1 MSLFERIQNRILVED
16 EKLSAAEK
24 AEIAK
29 RAAKLRTSPGRLVRD
44 IERGIQAVDKPATV
58 DLDKFSRGT
67 KFNIPGP
74 ADKDGKVLPI
84 GQRKGRQGFMTGEPF
99 QPDDYE
105 DPTFK
110 TKGKGKYPTSG
121 RRTIRRR
128 LEYKG
133 LDSRKGVSVDDVK
146 NRLVKRVKQARIVGI
161 GDDEKKAREFV
172 DKATANQKLT
182 NKNISGYSGRRKP
195 VKLSSGKTIY
205 PGDGSSLY
213 KTLKRDLDLREPT
226 VTGKSGGKLPMVG
239 NYDKNIPG
247 GRDVKIPAGVSKTKA
262 KILRKKQIDA
272 YDKAARGSGGKSGK
286 SLFDAEIRKKAKLPK
301 SVTVGG
307 TKIDLTKPIKT
318 VGGVYA
324 DPITGKETYRN
335 PFSRKELNLQFKA
348 DKMRLD
354 YGGRFAKRDGL
365 TPRQRKQNLKAIKQ
379 DLNIK
384 NPTIT
389 SPVTGGKLPATPAN
403 LKKFGYTKN
412 PLESQSKRGAGASI
426 PKQKKSFTDFAKSTD
441 KFGRYKKYR
450 NYMKNRSFG
459 RKLATGFKKLPF
471 KGKAA
476 LVGAGVV
483 GTGLVLNKI
492 FGGKKDE
499 VTFKKSS
506 VIKNKS
512 GDDVTFKYPTYSDRK
527 VKDNLLKKDPNLKL
541 DPYKNY
547 SDGSYKPNITKSSTG
562 FLGRN
567 KNKQRPFT
575 DKFKSGEFK
584 VDDVPKSAI
593 RGGDK
598 FNLNKNL
605 ATSAFEKQLQKA
617 EKGSGRGYNPLGKN
631 FLKRYQTKQDKK
643 FLKTFKNAA
652 YQPD

>member
-29 RAAKLRTSPGRLVRD
+29 RAAKIRTSPGRLIRD
-44 IERGIQAVDKPATV
+44 TERGIQAVDKPATV
-58 DLDKFSRGT
+58 DLDKFSRGDRFT
-67 KFNIPGP
+67 KLKG
-74 ADKDGKVLPI
+74 GKE
-84 GQRKGRQGFMTGEPF
+84 RQGFMTGEPF
-99 QPDDYE
+99 QPDDF
-105 DPTFK
+105 DSFK
-110 TKGKGKYPTSG
+110 NKQQKKYPISG
-121 RRTIRRR
+121 KETIRRR
-128 LEYKG
+128 LRYKG
-133 LDSRKGVSVDDVK
+133 LESRKGVSVDDVK
-146 NRLVKRVKQARIVGI
+146 NRLVSRVKQARIRGI
-161 GDDEKKAREFV
+161 GNDEKKAREFV

-262 KILRKKQIDA
+262 KILRKQQIDA

-301 SVTVGG
+301 SVTIGG

-318 VGGVYA
+318 SPGVLM
-324 DPITGKETYRN
+324 DPKDPKKGRFSNK
-335 PFSRKELNLQFKA
+335 FSRKELNLQFKA

-365 TPRQRKQNLKAIKQ
+365 TPRQRKQNLKAIQQ

-389 SPVTGGKLPATPAN
+389 SPVTGGQLPATPAN
-403 LKKFGYTKN
+403 LKKFGFTKD
-412 PLESQSKRGAGASI
+412 PLKSQSTRGAGASI

-450 NYMKNRSFG
+450 NYMKNRSAG
-459 RKLATGFKKLPF
+459 RRASMFAKNVGKFIVRNPKKAGLI
-471 KGKAA
+471 GLGAA
-476 LVGAGVV
+476 AGVY
-483 GTGLVLNKI
+483 GISKL
-492 FGGKKDE
+492 FPGKKDE

-547 SDGSYKPNITKSSTG
+547 SDGSYKPNIRNASTG

-567 KNKQRPFT
+567 KNKQKPFT

-584 VDDVPKSAI
+584 VDNVPKAAI
-593 RGGDK
+593 RGGNE
-598 FNLNKNL
+598 FSLNKNL

-631 FLKRYQTKQDKK
+631 FLKRYQTKADKK
-643 FLKTFKNAA
+643 FLKKYSNATR
-652 YQPD
+652 PT